1 MRFYKE
7 TTNEYLGEDIT
18 IDELQ
23 QSTTQT
29 NIFCYGYYI
38 VDVEKEE
45 EEYVI
50 EEYPNGGK
58 DIGYRTIIEEQGHWD
73 SFDEF
78 GNELELDIPE
88 TADHSIRFT
97 TTQRVTYVH
106 DLTDEEKTEQEEQ
119 RREMAEQMSKSKVFS
134 NADSVSDKALCD
146 IYVSIGSSD
155 KETFAKIYARRVTR
169 EEITIDDVPS
179 ELKEIVEK
187 ILASGYICY
196 NSLPTQIEKNK
207 SFLYTKLDTPQIG
220 DVLSGTIII
229 NDTEEQ
235 FEETVKTLY
244 VGGQEAQGIELFTDG
259 STKRVIFF
267 FHETMGEDKIVIL
280 NEKYFNTF
288 DCGKLT
294 IYMERR

>member
-7 TTNEYLGEDIT
+7 KTNEYLGEDIT
-18 IDELQ
+18 IDELE
-23 QSTTQT
+23 QSTSQQQ
-29 NIFCYGYYI
+29 IFAYGDYI
-38 VDVEKEE
+38 IDKEAVYE
-45 EEYVI
+45 EVVI
-50 EEYPNGGK
+50 AEYPNGGI
-58 DIGYRTIIEEQGHWD
+58 DTEPRLVTEEEGHWHTY
-73 SFDEF
+73 DEF
-78 GNELELDIPE
+78 KNDLDLEIPE
-88 TADHSIRFT
+88 GAYRQEQLVVAMNVMF
-97 TTQRVTYVH
+97 VH

-119 RREMAEQMSKSKVFS
+119 RREMAEQMSKSKVLS

-196 NSLPTQIEKNK
+196 NFLPTQIEKNK